1 MVYVLSA
8 VARVLE
14 KPTVR
19 GAAWEMALLAGP
31 LWAAALVGLLLG
43 WAWRPRW
50 AAGLV
55 AASDGRH
62 HAPASALPFASV
74 EFWKSQL
81 PARLRAPLSYAAAT
95 ATPEQEQQYK
105 DAVQG

>member
-1 MVYVLSA
+1 MGYVLSA

-14 KPTVR
+14 QPTVW
-19 GAAWEMALLAGP
+19 GAAWEMAVLAGP

-55 AASDGRH
+55 SASGGRH
-62 HAPASALPFASV
+62 HSPESAPPFASV

-81 PARLRAPLSYAAAT
+81 PARLRAPLSHAT
-95 ATPEQEQQYK
+95 ATATQEEQQCK